1 MKTEKQNSVKEDGG
15 FDFVERLCGGSFGK
29 GKEEGGGYGE
39 VVELGWFPWRW
50 RRRKMKVKGLEKL

>member
-1 MKTEKQNSVKEDGG
+1 
-15 FDFVERLCGGSFGK
+15 VERLCGGSFGK